1 MVGTDVLLRRWINLI
16 RTQEVN
22 VEAKRLAYNR
32 LLGLVIDKGSC
43 FKIVMLP
50 VNRTANSK

>member
-16 RTQEVN
+16 RTQEVH

-32 LLGLVIDKGSC
+32 LLGELIDNGSRIQFGSL
-43 FKIVMLP
+43 FKV
-50 VNRTANSK
+50 RSEF